1 MNYSIFQFT
10 FLLLGCSLA
19 IDTLTGFFV
28 SGLGL
33 DLKLSA
39 MFKFGLLIL
48 LIFALACYSRK
59 NIIILFSLML
69 TLLIGP
75 LFNLINTYDVMG
87 FLFDFSY
94 VIKILTPLMIFLFC
108 IEVIKRWPDN
118 AYRYGLKV
126 FYFSF
131 CVLLFNIIAGI
142 LGFGFSSYGSK
153 DGEVSIGIKGF
164 FYAGNEVSGLF
175 VLLFSFILSA
185 AWNSPRKIY
194 FLIMA
199 PIAVISGVLIATKA
213 AMIAGLL
220 LVVLI
225 PLVNERYKMFN
236 LTWLKISIF
245 TPALVGLIAI
255 VYFAVP
261 ILQATGLWDRL
272 VWFYEK
278 KGVFGII
285 FSGRNE
291 FAVATLE
298 SFYEHAGIIESLFGI
313 GLSGLAVIE
322 RLTVEIE
329 PIDMYFWFGIPG
341 LLYLVGLFCSF
352 IYISYR
358 AALKKIS
365 FWAPFA
371 LIANILLFGLSFIAG
386 HTLTSGML
394 APLWGL
400 LNGMVYLEYSRYMAK
415 NKMVKTHV

>member
-1 MNYSIFQFT
+1 MNYAIFQFT

-28 SGLGL
+28 SGLGI

-39 MFKFGLLIL
+39 IFKFGLLIIM
-48 LIFALACYSRK
+48 IFALACYSRK

-69 TLLIGP
+69 ILLIGP

-94 VIKILTPLMIFLFC
+94 VIKILTPLIIFLFAVE
-108 IEVIKRWPDN
+108 IIKRWPDN
-118 AYRYGLKV
+118 AYKYGLKV

-131 CVLLFNIIAGI
+131 GVLLFNIAAGI
-142 LGFGFSSYGSK
+142 LGFGFSSYNTK

-175 VLLFSFILSA
+175 ILLFSFILSA
-185 AWNSPRKIY
+185 AWNSKRKIY
-194 FLIMA
+194 YLIMA
-199 PIAVISGVLIATKA
+199 PITVMCGILIATKA

-225 PLVNERYKMFN
+225 PLVNERNKMFN

-245 TPALVGLIAI
+245 SPALVGFMAI
-255 VYFAVP
+255 IYFAVP
-261 ILQATGLWDRL
+261 ILQATGIWDRL

-291 FAVATLE
+291 FAVATLD
-298 SFYEHAGIIESLFGI
+298 SFYKHAGAVESLFGI
-313 GLSGLAVIE
+313 GLSGLAKIE
-322 RLTVEIE
+322 RATVEIE

-341 LLYLVGLFCSF
+341 IVYLIAIFSAF
-352 IYISYR
+352 IYMSYR

-371 LIANILLFGLSFIAG
+371 LVANILLFGLSFIAG

-400 LNGMVYLEYSRYMAK
+400 LNGMVYVEYSRYMAK
-415 NKMVKTHV
+415 NKTVNAHA